1 MTPHGRRPQWAVLTV
16 AIAAGLAASLVGCA
30 SIGPASTVA
39 VSDVK
44 SLAGKWAGVV
54 YGAGY
59 DDGIKVDVTIR
70 EDGSYDAVSRQR
82 DSSSSGKGKIVLTD
96 GRLVVE
102 GQRGNGVATLQRGP
116 GGLRILRIEMTLSDN
131 SNLSAELSPSR

>member
-59 DDGIKVDVTIR
+59 DDGITVDMTIR
-70 EDGSYDAVSRQR
+70 EDGSYDVASRQR
-82 DSSSSGKGKIVLTD
+82 DSSSSGKGKIVLMD
-96 GRLVVE
+96 GRLIVE

-131 SNLSAELSPSR
+131 SYLTAELSPSR